1 MTASGV
7 LAQGAERT
15 AAEPFRSGIAF
26 RRRVHTSS
34 AMNGHDDRGRD
45 GPPENPRSEPE
56 ILPPERARGRGPR
69 PYVWIWTAD
78 GSGAPRMTAP
88 GVFAILLAFAFAG
101 LVATV
106 ILLVALGAVLFWVPV
121 IILVMSALVL
131 SALFRQYWRRF
142 RHWAF
147 RR

>member
-1 MTASGV
+1 MS
-7 LAQGAERT
+7 
-15 AAEPFRSGIAF
+15 
-26 RRRVHTSS
+26 
-34 AMNGHDDRGRD
+34 GHDDRGRQE
-45 GPPENPRSEPE
+45 PPEYPRSEPE
-56 ILPPERARGRGPR
+56 ILPPERDRGRAGSR

-78 GSGAPRMTAP
+78 GSGMPRATVP

-121 IILVMSALVL
+121 IILVMSALLL
-131 SALFRQYWRRF
+131 SAVFRQYWRRF
-142 RHWAF
+142 QRWAF